1 MAIIGFIVLGDR
13 TSHDG
18 TVIACSTN
26 RYINGVR
33 VARLGDLVICPRCK
47 RATKII
53 TSRFPQCK
61 DDGIPATFDMD
72 VTDCGA
78 QIYSRHNG
86 YAGYGDD
93 ADPGANATKT
103 RPNARTNPPPS
114 DDAPSVQEHFVLR
127 HSDTDKPLADMAY
140 TLDIA
145 DGRTIEGDTDEQ
157 GRTNVVWT
165 HAPDDM
171 TVSLNPPA
179 GKSNDPYHFPESS
192 SKET

>member
-13 TSHDG
+13 TSHGG

-33 VARLGDLVICPRCK
+33 VARLGDLVMCPRCK

-61 DDGIPATFDMD
+61 DDGIPAAFDMD
-72 VTDCGA
+72 MTDCGA
-78 QIYSRHNG
+78 HIYSRHNG
-86 YAGYGDD
+86 HAGYGDN
-93 ADPGANATKT
+93 ADPGAPAAKAS
-103 RPNARTNPPPS
+103 PKARSNPPAS
-114 DDAPSVQEHFVLR
+114 DDAPGVQEHFVLR
-127 HSDTDKPLADMAY
+127 DSESGEGFIEMEY

-145 DGRTIEGDTDEQ
+145 DGRTIEGETDEQ

-165 HAPDDM
+165 HSPD
-171 TVSLNPPA
+171 TISALLHPQP
-179 GKSNDPYHFPESS
+179 GKSADPYHFPEPASED
-192 SKET
+192 K